1 MRNDKINIEEILR
14 QFEESM
20 TEGFAGYLD
29 SIGGKPLMGRIWGLL
44 SSRTEPVSLSE
55 ISRILKISK
64 PAVSNTINQA
74 VSIGVIK
81 KIYKPDFPR
90 ENFFS
95 SETDSID
102 FMFKAA
108 DTKTNMI
115 LGVMDKSIKILTD
128 CKGLQESDER
138 IRVRYVKIMKTRMI
152 FELIRNEY
160 QNFIARVKSKLEENI

>member
-1 MRNDKINIEEILR
+1 MDNDKVYEILKN
-14 QFEESM
+14 FEESL

-44 SSRTEPVSLSE
+44 CSRMEPVSLSE
-55 ISRILKISK
+55 ISRILRISK

-74 VSIGVIK
+74 VSLGLIRKV
-81 KIYKPDFPR
+81 YKPEFPR

-108 DTKTNMI
+108 ETKTNLI
-115 LGVMDKSIKILTD
+115 LAVMDKSLKILND
-128 CKGLQESDER
+128 SELMPGDER
-138 IRVRYVKIMKTRMI
+138 IKDRYNKVMRTRMI
-152 FELIRNEY
+152 FDLIRNEY
-160 QNFIARVKSKLEENI
+160 QNFIVRVKEKLTKYNL